1 LTLNVG
7 YSYSEQNINKERTP
21 VNKKQFCF
29 LVMLSFI
36 VSTAFGQST
45 IITPTKKVNQR
56 MAFSDDM
63 NWSNM
68 ELALTRQ
75 IENLAARASLNRKV
89 KYGSD
94 VYTLADL
101 KASAELFLDFVL
113 KYKACLAEPR
123 LEAVCSAEMSNAIN
137 ERFNIYRPVTKASE
151 PGHGTATPSMFTA
164 YYSPDLSG
172 SLVPDAEHRYPL
184 YALPESPA
192 DRGLSREKIDFD
204 QALAGKGLELVWI
217 KEPLYDIYLLH
228 VQGGGRIR
236 VMTPEGEK
244 KFYVSYAGE
253 NGLSF
258 KFVYHYMVAN
268 GMLTGADRGV
278 DAQRTYIEA
287 NPEKAREIFASN
299 PSYIFFKFTETEPLG
314 IDNIP
319 LTEGRSM
326 AIDMTVYNHSGAIS
340 FVQAS
345 RPLKDAEGRTVLQP
359 FSRFFM
365 AQDTGGAI
373 KGNARVDMYFGYGEE
388 AEFTA
393 YNTKVQG
400 KHFFLIR
407 KK

>member
-1 LTLNVG
+1 M
-7 YSYSEQNINKERTP
+7 NK
-21 VNKKQFCF
+21 NQFC
-29 LVMLSFI
+29 LMAILSCLLP
-36 VSTAFGQST
+36 TAFAQL
-45 IITPTKKVNQR
+45 IVTPTVKVSQYIS
-56 MAFSDDM
+56 FSDDLA
-63 NWSNM
+63 WANM

-75 IENLAARASLNRKV
+75 IESLAARASLNRRIR
-89 KYGSD
+89 YGND
-94 VYTLADL
+94 LYTMADI
-101 KASAELFLDFVL
+101 KASAELFLDYL
-113 KYKACLAEPR
+113 GKHKSCLAQPR
-123 LEAVCSAEMSNAIN
+123 SESECSRELSNALN
-137 ERFNIYRPVTKASE
+137 ARFNIYRPVTKASE
-151 PGHGTATPSMFTA
+151 PGHGTATPSTFTA

-172 SLVPDAEHRYPL
+172 SLVPDAEHRHPL
-184 YALPESPA
+184 YALPTDPA
-192 DRGLSREKIDFD
+192 DRALSREKIDFD
-204 QALAGKGLELVWI
+204 NALAGKGLELVWV
-217 KEPLYDIYLLH
+217 KEPLYDVYLLH

-253 NGLSF
+253 NGLAF

-268 GMLTGADRGV
+268 GMLSGADRGV
-278 DAQRTYIEA
+278 VAQRNYIEA

-299 PSYIFFKFTETEPLG
+299 PSYIFFKFTDTEPLG
-314 IDNIP
+314 VDNIP
-319 LTEGRSM
+319 LTESRSM

-345 RPLKDAEGRTVLQP
+345 RPVKDAEGRTIFQP

-400 KHFFLIR
+400 RHFFLLR

>member
-1 LTLNVG
+1 MT
-7 YSYSEQNINKERTP
+7 
-21 VNKKQFCF
+21 KKHFCF
-29 LVMLSFI
+29 FVILSLL
-36 VSTAFGQST
+36 VSTAFAQSI
-45 IITPTKKVNQR
+45 IITPTAKVNQR
-56 MAFSDDM
+56 MVFSDDM
-63 NWSNM
+63 NLTNM

-75 IENLAARASLNRKV
+75 IENLTARASLARKI
-89 KYGSD
+89 KYGDD
-94 VYTLADL
+94 VYTMADI
-101 KASAELFLDFVL
+101 KASAELFLDFVE

-123 LEAVCSAEMSNAIN
+123 SGAECSTEMSNSIN
-137 ERFNIYRPVTKASE
+137 NRFNIYRPVTKSSE
-151 PGHGTATPSMFTA
+151 PGHGTSTPSTFTA

-172 SLVPDAEHRYPL
+172 SLVPDADHRYPL
-184 YALPESPA
+184 YALPELPA
-192 DRGLSREKIDFD
+192 DRALSREKIDFD
-204 QALAGKGLELVWI
+204 NALAGKGLELVWI

-253 NGLSF
+253 NGLLF
-258 KFVYHYMVAN
+258 KFVHHYMVAN
-268 GMLTGADRGV
+268 GMLNRANFGV
-278 DAQRTYIEA
+278 EAQRTYIEA

-314 IDNIP
+314 VDNIP
-319 LTEGRSM
+319 LTEARSM
-326 AIDMTVYNHSGAIS
+326 AIDMTVYKHSSAIS

-345 RPLKDAEGRTVLQP
+345 RPVKDAEGRTVLQP

-400 KHFFLIR
+400 KHFFLLR